1 MSTRPVATTNPAF
14 LALAARLIE
23 ILTAIHREAL
33 GRRIDVGRGNAF
45 IASEISG
52 LGIDALLTCQRL
64 QLLTELPAPAPPQS
78 EVSRM
83 ADLPAAAAEL
93 IDVAGHDLDQDVQL
107 AIAGVAR
114 VQNGVR
120 RYAEFD

>member
-1 MSTRPVATTNPAF
+1 MRTTPVATTTPAF
-14 LALAARLIE
+14 PELAERLIE

-33 GRRIDVGRGNAF
+33 RRRIEVGRGNAF

-52 LGIDALLTCQRL
+52 LGVDALLTCQRL
-64 QLLTELPAPAPPQS
+64 QLLTGLPAPFPPQR

-83 ADLPAAAAEL
+83 ADLAAAAAEL
-93 IDVAGHDLDQDVQL
+93 IDVAGYDLDQDIQL
-107 AIAGVAR
+107 TIAGVAR

-120 RYAEFD
+120 RYAELV